1 METSIAVKTDN
12 LTGKAPLYFKYP
24 RQFQAQPAF
33 IELDCRGTGE
43 LMADYSGEIGN
54 AVPIYHWNGLSVRWS
69 LPSEAGG
76 SSIEGLFQDEEF
88 LAICQRIIDGFEE
101 EWNGSNFIGS
111 YTDDSMQAIQEAARM
126 IEGNIEVCE
135 MFDVEQ
141 WLFANCS
148 LRDHW
153 ENQPIADAVS
163 TLEACVEDNQ
173 AVDGD
178 FQTALIQKAKE
189 LFGDDPDSLTET
201 HVAEL
206 LARGEITEEE
216 ADGWRADHPGKG
228 GVL

>member
-54 AVPIYHWNGLSVRWS
+54 AVPIYFWNRLAVRWPIEPETTGDS
-69 LPSEAGG
+69 LEK
-76 SSIEGLFQDEEF
+76 LFSDEKF
-88 LAICQRIIDGFEE
+88 LNLCQTIVDGFEE
-101 EWNGSNFIGS
+101 KWDGSNFVGV
-111 YTDDSMQAIQEAARM
+111 YDDDAEAA
-126 IEGNIEVCE
+126 IESAENIIDNLDYCE
-135 MFDVEQ
+135 MVDVEE

-148 LRDHW
+148 LCDHW

-163 TLEACVEDNQ
+163 ALEACVEDNQ
-173 AVDGD
+173 AIDGD
-178 FQTALIQKAKE
+178 FQAALIQKAKE
-189 LFGDDPDSLTET
+189 LFGEDPDSLTET